1 MVKDQR
7 RRRWSLAEK
16 AALVRRTYE
25 PGMSVSLVARQEGV
39 SAGLL
44 FQWRKLERQGALTA
58 VSAGEAVVPA
68 SELAAARAEIAKL
81 QRVLGKKTLENEILK
96 EAVEYAG
103 RKKVDCALALV
114 ARGRPVKTV
123 CRTMG
128 LARSHVRDL
137 LGRDEDW
144 RDGRR
149 HRTPADDAGL
159 LAELR
164 QEIAQLP
171 SYGYRRACALVNRQ
185 RAAQGGPRVNAK
197 RVYRVMA
204 AAGLLLPK
212 APRRRQ
218 SARTHEGRVAVS
230 RSDLRWCSDGLEIK
244 CDSGQTVTATFTKDC
259 CDREVMAWRAW
270 EGKGLPGEPVREM
283 LIEAVERR
291 FGAVEAVPAGKQ
303 LEFLSDNGGAYI
315 AAETRALARSLG
327 LRPINT
333 PVCSP
338 QSNGMAESFV
348 NTFKRDYVARMD
360 LRDARTVLAQL
371 PAAFEHFN
379 EVHPHSSLKMRSPR
393 EFRRQQAAGA
403 DRALY
408 CE

>member
-1 MVKDQR
+1 M
-7 RRRWSLAEK
+7 
-16 AALVRRTYE
+16 
-25 PGMSVSLVARQEGV
+25 
-39 SAGLL
+39 
-44 FQWRKLERQGALTA
+44 
-58 VSAGEAVVPA
+58 
-68 SELAAARAEIAKL
+68 
-81 QRVLGKKTLENEILK
+81 
-96 EAVEYAG
+96 
-103 RKKVDCALALV
+103 
-114 ARGRPVKTV
+114 KTV

-137 LGRDEDW
+137 LARGVDW
-144 RDGRR
+144 TDGRT
-149 HRTPADDAGL
+149 HRTPQGDDEL

-164 QEIAQLP
+164 EQIAQLP

-185 RAAQGGPRVNAK
+185 RVARGDGRVNAK
-197 RVYRVMA
+197 RVYRMMA
-204 AAGLLLPK
+204 RAGLLLPK
-212 APRRRQ
+212 APHRRQ
-218 SARTHEGRVAVS
+218 STRTHEGRVAVA
-230 RSDLRWCSDGLEIK
+230 RSDLRWCSDGFEVK
-244 CDSGQTVTATFTKDC
+244 CDSGQTVTATFAKDC
-259 CDREVMAWRAW
+259 CDREVLAWRAW

-291 FGAVEAVPAGKQ
+291 FGSVEAVPAGHK

-315 AAETRALARSLG
+315 AADTRALARTLG

-360 LRDARTVLAQL
+360 LRDAQTVMAQL

-393 EFRRQQAAGA
+393 EFRRQQAAQVCREPSV
-403 DRALY
+403 DPALY
-408 CE
+408 CD